1 MYQIE
6 NEICRISV
14 KEHGSELCE
23 MYDKVRKREYIWQAG
38 PVWPKHGPLLFPAIG
53 GFYGG
58 TYMAGEK
65 LYKMKAHGFARNM
78 DFTPVYRTD
87 EEIVMELQSS
97 EETYESYPYHFCLQV
112 SHRLEGRKLTV
123 TWKILNAGT
132 NTMYYSIGAHP
143 GFQFAEDT
151 ELSDYRL
158 IFDRTLDLNTHRIKG
173 RLITRETYPVD
184 RQIRE
189 LPLNPDLLR
198 HDALIFEDGI
208 SSMLLECDKADYHLK
223 VSFPG
228 FPAAAV
234 WSMPSAIDKAE
245 YICIEPWYGMN
256 DFVGQGVQD
265 IRKKYLIQ
273 SLKAGET
280 KEISYTIEI
289 CD

>member
-65 LYKMKAHGFARNM
+65 IYKMKAHGFARDM

-132 NTMYYSIGAHP
+132 NTMY
-143 GFQFAEDT
+143 
-151 ELSDYRL
+151 
-158 IFDRTLDLNTHRIKG
+158 
-173 RLITRETYPVD
+173 
-184 RQIRE
+184 
-189 LPLNPDLLR
+189 
-198 HDALIFEDGI
+198 
-208 SSMLLECDKADYHLK
+208 
-223 VSFPG
+223 
-228 FPAAAV
+228 
-234 WSMPSAIDKAE
+234 
-245 YICIEPWYGMN
+245 
-256 DFVGQGVQD
+256 
-265 IRKKYLIQ
+265 
-273 SLKAGET
+273 
-280 KEISYTIEI
+280 
-289 CD
+289 